1 MSLETRRLQALHD
14 YAILDTPPHPAF
26 DSLTATAALALDAPV
41 ALVSLIDAERQ
52 WFKSVIGLELTETP
66 RVMSFCEHATEGEGT
81 LAVRDARDD
90 PRFAGNP
97 LVTGAPFI
105 RAYAG
110 APLIDSEGFG
120 LGALCV
126 IDTRPRDFSAR
137 DMDILSHLA
146 EAAMIAVTSHRLSGA
161 LQRTRGILAE
171 RLAS

>member
-1 MSLETRRLQALHD
+1 MSLEARRVEALRD
-14 YAILDTPPHPAF
+14 YGILDTPPHPAF
-26 DSLTATAALALDAPV
+26 DSLTAAAALALDALI

-52 WFKSVIGLELTETP
+52 WFKSVIGLDMTETP
-66 RVMSFCEHATEGEGT
+66 RAMSFCGHSAEGGGT

-137 DMDILSHLA
+137 DLDILSHLA
-146 EAAMIAVTSHRLSGA
+146 EAAMIALTSHRLSGV
-161 LQRTRGILAE
+161 LQRTREILAG
-171 RLAS
+171 RRAS

>member
-1 MSLETRRLQALHD
+1 MSLEVRRLQALND
-14 YAILDTPPHPAF
+14 YAILNTPPHPAF
-26 DSLTATAALALDAPV
+26 DSLTAAATLALDAPIG
-41 ALVSLIDAERQ
+41 LVSLIDAERQ

-66 RVMSFCEHATEGEGT
+66 RTLSFCEHATGGGGT

-126 IDTRPRDFSAR
+126 IDTRPRDFPAR
-137 DMDILSHLA
+137 ELDILSHLA
-146 EAAMIAVTSHRLSGA
+146 EAAMIALASHRLSGT
-161 LQRTRGILAE
+161 LRRTREILAG
-171 RLAS
+171 RRAS